1 MVSGGVVGVAT
12 RRRERCVALLFC
24 DFLEKLSLGVL
35 VDTKGRVLSALLV
48 GEGDD
53 NATIVAEAEVES
65 SSAIVGLCLLA
76 LVPSKDASSL
86 SFNERE
92 RERERERGWFAFS
105 LGGSR
110 ALRASLKWV
119 RVTVGC
125 VCLSLFTFQN

>member
-65 SSAIVGLCLLA
+65 SSAIIGLCLLA
-76 LVPSKDASSL
+76 LLHSKDAFSL

-92 RERERERGWFAFS
+92 REVGLPFS
-105 LGGSR
+105 LGG
-110 ALRASLKWV
+110 LEL
-119 RVTVGC
+119 C
-125 VCLSLFTFQN
+125 VQV

>member
-35 VDTKGRVLSALLV
+35 VYTKGRVLSALLV

-53 NATIVAEAEVES
+53 NATIVAEVEVES
-65 SSAIVGLCLLA
+65 SSAIIGFCLLA
-76 LVPSKDASSL
+76 LLHSKDAFSL

-92 RERERERGWFAFS
+92 REREVGLPFS
-105 LGGSR
+105 LGG
-110 ALRASLKWV
+110 LEL
-119 RVTVGC
+119 C
-125 VCLSLFTFQN
+125 VQV

>member
-65 SSAIVGLCLLA
+65 SSAIIGLCLLA
-76 LVPSKDASSL
+76 LLHSKDAFSL

-92 RERERERGWFAFS
+92 RERGWFAFFS
-105 LGGSR
+105 RGSR

-119 RVTVGC
+119 RATVGC
-125 VCLSLFTFQN
+125 VCLRLFTFQN